1 MPVSRPRRRFAYFAD
16 AGKVGRPVGR
26 NYPYSPAGE
35 IPTYP
40 FRNLTKRADDI
51 RPYPKEKNCPQRA
64 AAGRPYA
71 KKESPKARETVPFTE
86 SFSYGR
92 RRETKFPAKFFAKL
106 SFKKAGGE

>member
-1 MPVSRPRRRFAYFAD
+1 MISAPTEAESQIRWAD
-16 AGKVGRPVGR
+16 ATLPH
-26 NYPYSPAGE
+26 
-35 IPTYP
+35 
-40 FRNLTKRADDI
+40 
-51 RPYPKEKNCPQRA
+51 PKKENCPQQA
-64 AAGRPYA
+64 ATGRPYA